1 MEDRKDLHRRILVNL
16 GVALAGV
23 LFLINLSC
31 CYGLEAVLFPL
42 LRFQDQEALKFLH
55 LKKIPRVHIIHPYK

>member
-1 MEDRKDLHRRILVNL
+1 MKSADFCQLLCQLYFRGKL
-16 GVALAGV
+16 